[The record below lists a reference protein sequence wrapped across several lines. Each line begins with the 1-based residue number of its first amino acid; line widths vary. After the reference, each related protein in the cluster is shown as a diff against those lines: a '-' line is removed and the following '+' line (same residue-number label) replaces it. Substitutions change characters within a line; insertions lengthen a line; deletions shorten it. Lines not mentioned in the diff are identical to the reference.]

1 LSLPGGL
8 EAGCGACLLYGAIQ
22 GLADALVLV
31 DLRGRVFH
39 VNRRAEQILG
49 ILSRGVEG
57 RSLVPRLRH
66 PGLIAFWKLALAE
79 TGPVTADLMF
89 PGRATIR
96 ATASVCLSESGEP
109 IGRALLLRDVTRD
122 KEVQI
127 ELSASVARRLVE
139 MARVEETEEAAPAL
153 TPRERQVLG
162 LLALG
167 MSNATIAARLHV
179 STHTVASHLKHLYPK
194 LKISNRSQA
203 TAYAIAHGI
212 RPPGR

>member
-1 LSLPGGL
+1 
-8 EAGCGACLLYGAIQ
+8 
-22 GLADALVLV
+22 
-31 DLRGRVFH
+31 
-39 VNRRAEQILG
+39 
-49 ILSRGVEG
+49 
-57 RSLVPRLRH
+57 
-66 PGLIAFWKLALAE
+66 
-79 TGPVTADLMF
+79 MF

-127 ELSASVARRLVE
+127 ELSASVARRLME